1 VEVELLLIKDV
12 VQQVDQVVVA
22 VIFYLAQLE
31 KVEQEQL
38 VKEMLEVM
46 QGQVQV
52 QVRLVEEEAVA
63 LQLLVQMEPVAV
75 VVMVEMERM

>member
-1 VEVELLLIKDV
+1 
-12 VQQVDQVVVA
+12 
-22 VIFYLAQLE
+22 
-31 KVEQEQL
+31 
-38 VKEMLEVM
+38 MLEVM